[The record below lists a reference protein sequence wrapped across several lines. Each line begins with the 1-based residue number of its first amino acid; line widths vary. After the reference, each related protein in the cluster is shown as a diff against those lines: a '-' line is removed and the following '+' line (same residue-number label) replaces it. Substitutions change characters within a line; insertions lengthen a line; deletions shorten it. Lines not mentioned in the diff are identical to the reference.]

1 MRTAGTVDA
10 GRIAR
15 EGGTVD
21 RLANKTA
28 IITGGARGMGAATA
42 RLFVA
47 EGARV
52 VIADVLDVEGE
63 ALARELGTVAL
74 FRHHDVADEDGW
86 QHLVSETLAR
96 FGGVDILVNNAG
108 VLLMRGLMDIS
119 KQEFERVLG
128 VNLVGTFLG
137 IKAVAPLII
146 ERGGGSIVNIS
157 SIDGMK
163 GSNATAAYS
172 ASKWGVRGLTKV
184 AAMELGPRG
193 VRVNSI
199 HPGGISTPMTTRVGA
214 SPEMQAATARFYK
227 TVPLGRIGQAE
238 EVARVSLFLASDD
251 ASYVCGAEIVV
262 DGGMIIGPY
271 YMSQPGAPALG

>member
-1 MRTAGTVDA
+1 VN
-10 GRIAR
+10 
-15 EGGTVD
+15 

-28 IITGGARGMGAATA
+28 IITGAARGMGAATA

-52 VIADVLDVEGE
+52 LLSDVLDAEGE
-63 ALARELGTVAL
+63 ALASELGERAC
-74 FRHHDVADEDGW
+74 FRHHDVADEGGW
-86 QHLVSETLAR
+86 QQVVRAALER
-96 FGGVDILVNNAG
+96 FGAIDILVNNAG
-108 VLLMRGLMDIS
+108 VLLMRGIFDITRA
-119 KQEFERVLG
+119 EFDRVLAI
-128 VNLVGTFLG
+128 NLTGTFLG
-137 IKAVAPLII
+137 IQAVAPRLI
-146 ERGGGSIVNIS
+146 ERGGGAIVNIS

-193 VRVNSI
+193 VRVNSV
-199 HPGGISTPMTTRVGA
+199 HPGGISTPMTTRAGA
-214 SPEMQAATARFYK
+214 SPEVQAATNRFYK

-238 EVARVSLFLASDD
+238 EVAHVTLFLASDD

-271 YMSQPGAPALG
+271 YMSQPGAPAL